1 MGTPDLGAAAAQAG
15 LSGRFLP
22 PTPAFRGRPWWFFG
36 RREEAAMRVTPTLAP
51 SGQRRARADCGAR
64 ASTRSRNQIERA
76 DRTGFAD
83 RAEASAI

>member
-1 MGTPDLGAAAAQAG
+1 
-15 LSGRFLP
+15 
-22 PTPAFRGRPWWFFG
+22 
-36 RREEAAMRVTPTLAP
+36 MRVTPTLAP